1 MITSGYEI
9 EPREL
14 HFDIKMG
21 IINRIIQKPISMN
34 RFRQEVKNQ
43 VNACQL
49 RINKK

>member
-9 EPREL
+9 DPGEL
-14 HFDIKMG
+14 QIDIKKG
-21 IINRIIQKPISMN
+21 ILDEIIQKPISMN

-49 RINKK
+49 RIK